1 MGLWMGD
8 CGCAKDLLEAD
19 HRKTA
24 ARWGLLHLEN
34 PSNHPPRHFT
44 VPPTKG
50 IVHVASFQDINLSL
64 VPGHFAR
71 LQNQCKFGDSR
82 DATNIEQHQQE
93 QHQREQ
99 HQQEQRQHEQHQ
111 HDELTSART

>member
-1 MGLWMGD
+1 M
-8 CGCAKDLLEAD
+8 
-19 HRKTA
+19 
-24 ARWGLLHLEN
+24 HL
-34 PSNHPPRHFT
+34 
-44 VPPTKG
+44 
-50 IVHVASFQDINLSL
+50 ASFQDINLSL

-82 DATNIEQHQQE
+82 DATNIEQHEHE
-93 QHQREQ
+93 QHQHEQRQHEQ